1 MARFAS
7 SALRGRPAQPR
18 TRMVLADSAS
28 LAYNHGAAFAF
39 ADRVAQD
46 MLVENAGMI
55 QIESCCFCPVTAVGA
70 IKGAILTAR
79 TILHL
84 KVMLILAF

>member
-1 MARFAS
+1 
-7 SALRGRPAQPR
+7 
-18 TRMVLADSAS
+18 
-28 LAYNHGAAFAF
+28 
-39 ADRVAQD
+39 

>member
-1 MARFAS
+1 
-7 SALRGRPAQPR
+7 
-18 TRMVLADSAS
+18 MVLADSAS
-28 LAYNHGAAFAF
+28 LAYNHGAEFAF
-39 ADRVAQD
+39 ADRIAQD

-79 TILHL
+79 TILQFKSDVNPCFL
-84 KVMLILAF
+84 GG